1 MLAHLVRFKGKGFL
15 VILLP
20 VLIGVILFILFDA
33 FNWDERYILTISLFS
48 SSFIIWFYDG
58 GPALLRE
65 GFSNRIKSRH
75 TFWWI
80 EIKYW
85 AIVLGIAGCVALA
98 SLPKK

>member
-1 MLAHLVRFKGKGFL
+1 MLGHLIRYKGKGIL
-15 VILLP
+15 VMALP
-20 VLIGVILFILFDA
+20 LGIGIVLFILFDA
-33 FNWDERYILTISLFS
+33 FNCDERYILSISLLS

-75 TFWWI
+75 TLWWI

-98 SLPKK
+98 NLPKK